1 MKSKYELKVK
11 EKKQDGCSYE
21 VTIHIPTENGWI
33 DDVWMNLY
41 GIHSIPLSFIQKEDG
56 IATFKGEFYLCTK
69 ALYHFNFSYKVNG
82 EKKVVLDEEQGNIPF
97 KLSVNY
103 EIPDWAKG
111 KIMYHIFVDRFNR
124 ANSKEK
130 MPNRDLHA
138 SFEEDPVIGPN
149 KDGLWNV
156 DYYGGDLQGIIEK
169 LDYIKSLG
177 VSILYLSPIVKSQ
190 SNHRY
195 DTGDY
200 LEIDPYAGS
209 KEDLKELCKKAHE
222 NGIKVILDAV
232 FNHTGNDS
240 IYYNEFDH
248 YDSLG
253 AYQSENSLYSSFYKK
268 ENGEFKYW
276 WGNKN
281 LPVCDGNDP
290 KWRTFITGKNGVIDH
305 WFQCGIDGLRL
316 DVADDLQDDFIEL
329 IRTAVRRNKPDGF
342 ILGEVWENPM
352 KMNRKYIES
361 GKGLDSVMNYTLMDA
376 LIRYYKYEDVEKLKR
391 VLGEM
396 IKDYLDGTLHSLMN
410 FTSTHDISRALEIFG
425 YWGFNPNTKWA
436 WDVNNEARD
445 MLKEHKLTQEEIE
458 KAKIIYKSYIFAL
471 TFLPGNLSIFYGD
484 EAGIEGLGN
493 LMNRRPFPWNHMD
506 EDLVRFFWA
515 MGFIRE
521 KEPFLEKAKTR
532 IRDINAD
539 FFQFERILGDQGML
553 ITVSRSPKEGRI
565 LIPPEYEIKR
575 ESRVYTLNASNSKI
589 LTPYGAIAIKKG

>member
-1 MKSKYELKVK
+1 MKITYDLKIK
-11 EKKQDGCSYE
+11 EKRSEGCSYE
-21 VTIHIPTENGWI
+21 VILHIPTENGWI

-41 GIHSIPLSFIQKEDG
+41 GIRSIPLNFLKKEDG
-56 IATFKGEFYLCTK
+56 IATFKGEFFLDTK

-82 EKKVVLDEEQGNIPF
+82 DKKVVLDEEQGNVPY
-97 KLSVNY
+97 KLSVNF
-103 EIPDWAKG
+103 EVPDWAKG

-124 ANSKEK
+124 ADSKEK

-138 SFEEDPVIGPN
+138 SFDEDPVIGPN

-169 LDYIKSLG
+169 LDYLKSLG
-177 VSILYLSPIVKSQ
+177 VTILYLSPIVKSQ

-209 KEDLKELCKKAHE
+209 KEDLKELCEKAHE
-222 NGIKVILDAV
+222 YGMKVILDAV

-268 ENGEFKYW
+268 ENGEYKYW

-290 KWRTFITGKNGVIDH
+290 KWRAFITGKNGVIDH
-305 WFQCGIDGLRL
+305 WFHLGIDGLRL

-329 IRTAVRRNKPDGF
+329 IRTAVKRNKPDGF

-352 KMNRKYIES
+352 KMNRRYIES
-361 GKGLDSVMNYTLMDA
+361 GKELDSVMDYTLMDA
-376 LIRYYKYEDVEKLKR
+376 LIRYYKYEDLDKLKR

-396 IKDYLDGTLHSLMN
+396 IKDYPDGTLHSLMN

-425 YWGFNPNTKWA
+425 YQGFNPNTKWA
-436 WDVNNEARD
+436 WDVNNEART
-445 MLKEHKLTQEEIE
+445 MLQEHKLTKEEIE
-458 KAKIIYKSYIFAL
+458 KAKKIYKSYIFAL

-515 MGFIRE
+515 IGLIRE
-521 KEPFLEKAKTR
+521 KEPFLETAKTR
-532 IRDINAD
+532 IREINAD
-539 FFQFERILGDQGML
+539 YFQFERILNEEQML
-553 ITVSRSPKEGRI
+553 ITISRSPKEGRI

-575 ESRVYTLNASNSKI
+575 KSRVYTLNATNSKI
-589 LTPYGAIAIKKG
+589 LTPYGAIAIKKE